1 MIKQS
6 ENYPSR
12 GWEALK
18 KQMQDDGFSSI
29 EIDEAEESFRNG
41 IQMLAKLFY
50 STYPVKH
57 ARSSKRIN
65 NL

>member
-18 KQMQDDGFSSI
+18 KQMQNEGLSSI
-29 EIDEAEESFRNG
+29 EIDEAEKSFRNG
-41 IQMLAKLFY
+41 IQMLSKLFY
-50 STYPVKH
+50 ATYPVRH
-57 ARSSKRIN
+57 TRSSK
-65 NL
+65 